1 MYNQSEYEI
10 YHLEKSARRIYKVCA
25 SKKTNTPE
33 ALIVVSIIQG
43 ESLVLKNEK
52 LVAAIALLRVRTLA
66 CGRYITIVD
75 ALPLPNQ
82 CKVGMKEAR
91 PTSFCY
97 NP

>member
-43 ESLVLKNEK
+43 ELSYR
-52 LVAAIALLRVRTLA
+52 A
-66 CGRYITIVD
+66 
-75 ALPLPNQ
+75 
-82 CKVGMKEAR
+82 CKVGCLSIVGSTRRYPLRGYYLVPPGGGGDMGAENSR
-91 PTSFCY
+91 G
-97 NP
+97 